1 MKKGVVRIVLGSIL
15 IILQVMSVVGNALAG
30 TDTSIQ
36 LSFDSISSFM
46 YDIIFLAS
54 YFFVGIVGVILLTSG
69 LVARYK
75 TDSPS
80 NAEVATPDVS
90 PEVELHHSRVFSK
103 AALIIASCVVVIG
116 LAAFGIY
123 HFCVNKPT
131 SSSEPKDVDYLY
143 DWLTEHGTLVD
154 GTILQYSETDSN
166 GNEFILRYNTNYVES
181 LRWQVSCS
189 TKDDLGRTVITTLY
203 LFPDDKEASSHI
215 SVFGLGKYEDYY
227 RSLEFYHDPAKFT
240 KNSPIEIGELSGST
254 VHVPDA
260 EKTLISEILA
270 LNTICED
277 RAQGSLC
284 SVLDWLKNSFCP
296 AANMS
301 MSDFVY
307 EKY

>member
-1 MKKGVVRIVLGSIL
+1 MKKFVSLMDVLMLFVFCVVACTENTHV
-15 IILQVMSVVGNALAG
+15 
-30 TDTSIQ
+30 T
-36 LSFDSISSFM
+36 
-46 YDIIFLAS
+46 
-54 YFFVGIVGVILLTSG
+54 
-69 LVARYK
+69 VAP
-75 TDSPS
+75 TVQ
-80 NAEVATPDVS
+80 ETEATP
-90 PEVELHHSRVFSK
+90 
-103 AALIIASCVVVIG
+103 
-116 LAAFGIY
+116 
-123 HFCVNKPT
+123 
-131 SSSEPKDVDYLY
+131 KDADYLY
-143 DWLTEHGTLVD
+143 NWLTEHGTLVG
-154 GTILQYSETDSN
+154 GTCLQYSSTDKS
-166 GNEFILRYNTNYVES
+166 GTKFTLCYDTNYVEK
-181 LRWQVSCS
+181 LRWRVEYS
-189 TKDDLGRTVITTLY
+189 TKDSSGRTVITTLY

-301 MSDFVY
+301 MSDFGY
-307 EKY
+307 EKC